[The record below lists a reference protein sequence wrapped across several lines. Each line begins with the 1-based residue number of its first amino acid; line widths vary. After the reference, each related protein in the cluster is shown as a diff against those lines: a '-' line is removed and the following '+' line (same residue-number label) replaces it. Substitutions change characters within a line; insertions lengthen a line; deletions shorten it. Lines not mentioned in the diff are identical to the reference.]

1 MRSKQSDLVMDRQNK
16 NFYDENIVMESE
28 DQEEDIENESF

>member
-28 DQEEDIENESF
+28 DQEEDIVNE